1 MKKLTLDV
9 ETLAVDSLETGVANQ
24 GCPTASATATTSP
37 V

>member
-9 ETLAVDSLETGVANQ
+9 ETLEVESVETGSSNED
-24 GCPTASATATTSP
+24 CPGASATATTSP

>member
-9 ETLAVDSLETGVANQ
+9 ETLTVDSLETGPANQ
-24 GCPTASATATTSP
+24 DCPTASAGATTSP